1 MSLQGIEQ
9 VLERGAR
16 EPDFSSKIKAD
27 PRLLDA
33 YDLTEL
39 ERGALLSGDQDQL
52 EALGMEDR
60 VTKTLF
66 RGKTWA

>member
-27 PRLLDA
+27 PSVLDE
-33 YDLTEL
+33 YDLTED
-39 ERGALLSGDQDQL
+39 ERTALLTGNQEQL